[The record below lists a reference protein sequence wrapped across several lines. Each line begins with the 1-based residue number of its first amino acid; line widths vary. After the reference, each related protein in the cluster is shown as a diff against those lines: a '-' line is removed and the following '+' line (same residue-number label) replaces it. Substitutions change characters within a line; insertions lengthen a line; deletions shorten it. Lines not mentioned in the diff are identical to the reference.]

1 MKRALFALALALATG
16 PVLAQDA
23 VPTNFQFGEIDFGAS
38 ARSEDTNSSKFL
50 EYRDVPNG
58 FVLPLFRLDG
68 QKDGFRYNLFGS
80 DARERDQRYRLGL
93 EKGWLRFDGSYQ
105 FIPHNFG
112 NGALSL
118 ENHTGG
124 GQFVISDAL
133 QAAHQA
139 VIKTTNNTTYPFV
152 NALVQPSLAAAAPF
166 DLGFDRQRANGLVTL
181 SPTPGR
187 SA

>member
-80 DARERDQRYRLGL
+80 DARERGPALPPRAR
-93 EKGWLRFDGSYQ
+93 KGRVRFDGSYQ

-112 NGALSL
+112 NGAVSL

-124 GQFVISDAL
+124 GQFVVSDAL

-139 VIKTTNNTTYPFV
+139 VIKTTNNTSYPFV
-152 NALVQPSLAAAAPF
+152 NALVQPSLAAA
-166 DLGFDRQRANGLVTL
+166 
-181 SPTPGR
+181 
-187 SA
+187 